1 MSTSTFK
8 RISSG
13 WLGTAYATTTAV
25 FVGVQSFLIAVL
37 QGPWASFQP
46 HGLWILPIIV
56 VITSLAAAAL
66 LLHGGVRI
74 YRRVCAAEAR
84 EADEIYADLLSA
96 REIQRV
102 HRARMHEVT
111 STLAGIRSASELLC
125 NSETL
130 DPERR
135 VSMMSMMGSEL
146 RRLERL
152 VRVQRG
158 GADMVPVDTGV
169 VDVDAVLH
177 NLALAHEA
185 SGTTVVHTPSTALA
199 TGSSDA
205 VAEVLNV
212 LLDNAA
218 KHGAGAVDVTVG
230 HMSGE
235 TGQMVVIEVSDDG
248 SGVALEVRDRIF
260 DWGTRGPDS
269 GGQGIGLNVARK
281 LTERMGGSLRL
292 AVRVR
297 TTFVVTLPSAV
308 IEASIEDSLE
318 KSIADGAVGSEQ
330 EGASDGVVAA

>member
-1 MSTSTFK
+1 MSFHSQ
-8 RISSG
+8 G
-13 WLGTAYATTTAV
+13 HLVW
-25 FVGVQSFLIAVL
+25 VL
-37 QGPWASFQP
+37 PV
-46 HGLWILPIIV
+46 IV
-56 VITSLAAAAL
+56 VATSLAAAAFL
-66 LLHGGVRI
+66 LQGGVRI
-74 YRRVCAAEAR
+74 YRRVCAAEAK

-96 REIQRV
+96 REVQRV

-125 NSETL
+125 DSETL

-135 VSMMSMMGSEL
+135 VAMMSMMGSEL

-152 VRVQRG
+152 VRAQRG
-158 GADMVPVDTGV
+158 GADTVPVDVGV

-177 NLALAHEA
+177 NLSLAHEA
-185 SGTTVVHTPSTALA
+185 SGTTVVHTPSNALA

-218 KHGAGAVDVTVG
+218 KHGSGAVDVAVR
-230 HMSGE
+230 HASGDS
-235 TGQMVVIEVSDDG
+235 GQMVVIEVCDDG
-248 SGVALEVRDRIF
+248 SGVAPVVRDRIF
-260 DWGTRGPDS
+260 EWGIRGPDS

-292 AVRVR
+292 AVRPR

-308 IEASIEDSLE
+308 IEGSLQRD
-318 KSIADGAVGSEQ
+318 AAGTEQ